1 VRDHKRRSTGDH
13 KTEEGGFAN
22 GPVSRREFLKLAG
35 VAGATIGLGAGMGGM
50 LAACGEDTAT
60 TTTAGTPAETTSTT
74 AGAETTT
81 SVTAAIETGRKV
93 LIGALSPITGSLA
106 SFGGP
111 DKWIVGV
118 VANAIKDGVVCG
130 DGKNHPV
137 EILQMDT
144 QSDPNRVSQV
154 TQELIFQSKVD
165 MCVASSSPDTVNPAA
180 DQCEANGVPFL
191 ANFVPWQPFFLGR
204 GGTADKPFTWTYM
217 FHFGVEDAAE
227 CRVGMWD
234 QIPTNKKVA
243 LLFPNDAD
251 GLAWSN
257 EKTGLGQLLT
267 KKGYTI
273 AAQPEMYA
281 PPAEDY
287 TSQIAEFKKV
297 GAEICSGLQI
307 PSDFTNFW
315 KQCQQQGYNPKIL
328 SMSKALLFH
337 ETIEAVG
344 DIGIGTS
351 DHMVW
356 HPTFP
361 YKSALTGQTC
371 QEFADQYEAETDKQW
386 TEPLGQIGKY
396 EWAIDVLKRW
406 TDIDDKSLFP
416 DVVKATKFE
425 CINGPVDFTLPVA
438 AGTVRPNPN
447 VCKIKIAGGQWA
459 KSPEGSKFPYD
470 IYVCY
475 GQDPNMPIGKP
486 FEEIKYS

>member
-1 VRDHKRRSTGDH
+1 MEDHRQRGTGDD
-13 KTEEGGFAN
+13 KREQAGVADGQ
-22 GPVSRREFLKLAG
+22 VSRRGFLKLAG
-35 VAGATIGLGAGMGGM
+35 VAGATIGLGAGMGG
-50 LAACGEDTAT
+50 LLGACGEDTAT
-60 TTTAGTPAETTSTT
+60 TTTAGAAVETTSTT
-74 AGAETTT
+74 PGAETTT
-81 SVTAAIETGRKV
+81 SVTAAVETGRKV

-111 DKWIVGV
+111 DKWIVTV
-118 VANAIKDGVVCG
+118 VANALKDGVVCG

-191 ANFVPWQPFFLGR
+191 ANFVPWQPFYLGR
-204 GGTADKPFTWTYM
+204 GGTPDKPFTWTYM

-234 QIPTNKKVA
+234 QVQTNKKVA

-257 EKTGLGQLLT
+257 AKTGLGQLLA

-281 PPAEDY
+281 QPAEDY

-297 GAEICSGLQI
+297 GAEICTGLQI

-315 KQCQQQGYNPKIL
+315 KQCQQQGYKPKIL
-328 SMSKALLFH
+328 SISKALLFH
-337 ETIEAVG
+337 ETIQAVG

-371 QEFADQYEAETDKQW
+371 QEFADQYEAETGKQW

-406 TDIDDKSLFP
+406 TNIDDKSLFP

-438 AGTVRPNPN
+438 AGTVRPVPN

-459 KSPEGSKFPYD
+459 KAPEGSKFPYD
-470 IYVCY
+470 IYICY

-486 FEEIKYS
+486 FEELKYS